1 MATKKRNQNRVE
13 RIMRNRLHSHP
24 ELVSMNKKTIEY
36 EVFYCDETD
45 SVKIKSDSHNQI
57 KQLIEDYSLFM
68 PNPLVIRRGA
78 NTLVMSLDEYHEYI
92 ERKEL
97 QESIANGLKRT
108 LDCKFIENDIP
119 ELPKL
124 KV

>member
-1 MATKKRNQNRVE
+1 
-13 RIMRNRLHSHP
+13 
-24 ELVSMNKKTIEY
+24 
-36 EVFYCDETD
+36 
-45 SVKIKSDSHNQI
+45 
-57 KQLIEDYSLFM
+57 M

-97 QESIANGLKRT
+97 KESIANGLKRT

-119 ELPKL
+119 ELPEL